1 MKQTHKKVGRPTFPI
16 DGNRLRALRED
27 AGLSHTS
34 LAMAV
39 YTRAKKPYSSPE
51 VLKVTARRWEKNG
64 TMQADLAQHLAEVL
78 QITVAILQG
87 SLPAPAPSKV
97 DEMEVRLRKLIAG
110 GSNPRLAEELANFDD
125 EENQARA
132 LAMRICSRLEIAQL
146 TQAQEEFQDLAAITG
161 YSMKELLEPT
171 SFQGF
176 WMLIGTGPLGPAR
189 TEILAG
195 VSDVLYKIRTEM
207 QSCLEGLHQSD
218 AHVSFI
224 EEKHWFRV
232 TIHDPRHPRLTRSLR
247 FVRCQ
252 PKESGLQWSSPT
264 WQDRYWIEALP
275 DDASQYANFVTGFD
289 SVLVPNDSRNLRFAI
304 TKTPTLQEFE
314 VRGPDAPP
322 EIVELTA
329 GDLAELPPETFESFR
344 REGNSHALVVSWL
357 AADLWE
363 KVLPLF
369 SDWPLEC
376 WSFRAAHSHIDIL
389 LDVPYR
395 IYATSTAPLQFGLRF
410 SVMLVEID
418 VDGGQRRAPWR
429 HKSVAEIQLRLTNSL
444 SEARQAQT
452 QRRPQSPAT

>member
-1 MKQTHKKVGRPTFPI
+1 MY
-16 DGNRLRALRED
+16 A
-27 AGLSHTS
+27 
-34 LAMAV
+34 
-39 YTRAKKPYSSPE
+39 RAKKPYSSPE

-110 GSNPRLAEELANFDD
+110 GSNPRLAEELANFED

-146 TQAQEEFQDLAAITG
+146 SQAQEEFQDLAAITG

-195 VSDVLYKIRTEM
+195 VSDVLYKVRTEM

-218 AHVSFI
+218 AHVTFA

-264 WQDRYWIEALP
+264 WQDRYWVEALP
-275 DDASQYANFVTGFD
+275 NDACEYANFVTGFD
-289 SVLVPNDSRNLRFAI
+289 SLRLPSDCRNLRFAV
-304 TKTPTLQEFE
+304 TKTPTLKDFE
-314 VRGPDAPP
+314 ERGPDAPP
-322 EIVELTA
+322 EIVELTV
-329 GDLAELPPETFESFR
+329 GDLAELPAETLESFR
-344 REGNSHALVVSWL
+344 REGNAHALVISWL
-357 AADLWE
+357 AADLWDRL
-363 KVLPLF
+363 LPLM

-376 WSFRAAHSHIDIL
+376 WSFRAAHSRIDIL
-389 LDVPYR
+389 LNVPYR
-395 IYATSTAPLQFGLRF
+395 LYANSKAPLHFGHRF
-410 SVMLVEID
+410 SVMLYEID
-418 VDGGQRRAPWR
+418 ADGGQKRAPWR
-429 HKSVAEIQLRLTNSL
+429 QKNVAYVHERLTKAL
-444 SEARQAQT
+444 LQARQEQVPSA
-452 QRRPQSPAT
+452 